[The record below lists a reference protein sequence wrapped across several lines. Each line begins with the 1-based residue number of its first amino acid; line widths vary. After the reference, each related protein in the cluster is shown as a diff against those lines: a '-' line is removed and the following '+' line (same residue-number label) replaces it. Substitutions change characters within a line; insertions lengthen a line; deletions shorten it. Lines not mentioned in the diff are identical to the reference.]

1 MAENFRSSVFLLKAF
16 RPKSIQ
22 LRCVFG
28 EEESYGV
35 NRTVGNKVKSM
46 IGKLFE
52 VYDEAIGLGEHDLAS
67 VLEWVITAYAKRHDI
82 PIGVDAFERHVVE
95 AAANHR
101 AGQALPLR

>member
-1 MAENFRSSVFLLKAF
+1 MFCPLTQGFSTENLYNL
-16 RPKSIQ
+16 Q
-22 LRCVFG
+22 CVFG